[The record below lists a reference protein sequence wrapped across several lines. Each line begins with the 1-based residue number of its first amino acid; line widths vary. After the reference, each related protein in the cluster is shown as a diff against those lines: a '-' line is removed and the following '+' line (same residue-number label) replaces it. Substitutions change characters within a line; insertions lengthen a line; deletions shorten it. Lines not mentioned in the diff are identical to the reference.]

1 MTSTGFRPNMI
12 TSDLNCIIFIPDD
25 DEIYGEKATRKF
37 EFQIQVN
44 RILQIF
50 DEMIVKIE
58 TLLCIQ
64 SFIKDRF
71 LMEKYF
77 SVEDIRSLEKYCNMR
92 IMCDNDEL
100 ENENVSRLIRLLLN
114 SDLNFHVA
122 SHKESVRSFSIFYF
136 MSFRPQ

>member
-1 MTSTGFRPNMI
+1 M
-12 TSDLNCIIFIPDD
+12 FISDD

-50 DEMIVKIE
+50 DEMIERIE

-64 SFIKDRF
+64 EFVKDKT

-77 SVEDIRSLEKYCNMR
+77 APDDIKSLTKYCTMKLL
-92 IMCDNDEL
+92 DEESRDEA
-100 ENENVSRLIRLLLN
+100 ENENISRLIRLLLN
-114 SDLNFHVA
+114 SDLYLYVESYSDNVKSLSIHVSNFLP
-122 SHKESVRSFSIFYF
+122 
-136 MSFRPQ
+136 RPSPPK